1 MGEEKHD
8 GLAVPG
14 HIVLAHELPF
24 SIGPLRVHPSTRQVE
39 RSGRWETLEP
49 RVMQVFVALARA
61 NGSIVTRDELIDWCW
76 DGRIVGEDAINRAIS
91 RLRQV
96 AAEIGGGSF
105 AVETITKVGYRLV
118 STTEAARPEEAGSGE
133 AVRSASRRNV
143 IRAIA
148 AAGVAAAGVG
158 VLWLKPWRHRPA
170 PEAVE
175 LVRRGDL
182 AQRASRPDQTRQAVA
197 YFERAVRV
205 DPNYGPAW
213 GALAL
218 SYTHGLDGFSEAQLA
233 SLPGRIRS
241 AARRALELDPDN
253 ADAQLALACIPP
265 YFRNWSQME
274 PKLIAIRNRYPDHWL
289 ANGRLA
295 ILYYQ
300 VGRLLDGAKLHLGVI
315 ERDPMIPGPY
325 AFAATALSRLGRI
338 QDADGLLKEAADRWP
353 ANPFIWY
360 ARFQHLLFTGRAGSA
375 AALLMDPE
383 ARPSGLSDA
392 DIEPPLRLARAVEH
406 LRPAEIDAAIRDQQD
421 AATADVQSI
430 PFAAT
435 VFALLGR
442 PDLTFGSLDRYLLN
456 RGSFGEPAPI
466 GPYTRRYTDDLFSAP
481 MKDLHGDSRFAALT
495 EAIGLDAYWRAARID
510 PPYRGDGA
518 QIGISPVNHQAA
530 VLSVRRFSQEAPSI

>member
-24 SIGPLRVHPSTRQVE
+24 SVGLVRVLPSTRQVE
-39 RSGRWETLEP
+39 RGGRWETLEP

-96 AAEIGGGSF
+96 ATDIGGGSF
-105 AVETITKVGYRLV
+105 GVETITKVGYRLV
-118 STTEAARPEEAGSGE
+118 STRPAPRLEKVGVQ
-133 AVRSASRRNV
+133 AVRSPSRRKV
-143 IRAIA
+143 IA
-148 AAGVAAAGVG
+148 AVGATGVAAAAAGA
-158 VLWLKPWRHRPA
+158 LWLKPWRHRPV

-205 DPNYGPAW
+205 DPKYGPAW

-218 SYTHGLDGFSEAQLA
+218 SYTHSLDGFSEAQRA

-241 AARRALELDPDN
+241 AANRALELDPDN
-253 ADAQLALACIPP
+253 ADARLALACIPP

-274 PKLIAIRNRYPDHWL
+274 PKLVAIRDRYPDHWL

-360 ARFQHLLFTGRAGSA
+360 ASFEHLLFTGRAGSA

-392 DIEPPLRLARAVEH
+392 EIEPSLRLARAVEH
-406 LRPAEIDAAIRDQQD
+406 LRPAEIEAAIRDQQD
-421 AATADVQSI
+421 AATADVRSI

-456 RGSFGEPAPI
+456 RGSFGAPATI
-466 GPYTRRYTDDLFSAP
+466 GPYTRRYTDHLFSAA
-481 MKDLHGDSRFAALT
+481 MKDLHRDPRFAALT
-495 EAIGLDAYWRAARID
+495 EAIGLDAYWRAARIN
-510 PPYRGDGA
+510 PPYMG
-518 QIGISPVNHQAA
+518 
-530 VLSVRRFSQEAPSI
+530 